1 MSPAL
6 TASSVSAVY
15 LVTPHKTIPFWGIGA
30 SGCPVPSPSVLAPV
44 TSWNM
49 KDCALRPCSEPVRA
63 ETGRASPGATEGRE
77 GRSVSPDHHC
87 TLTRVLGTKSC
98 FPEPASSGTSNIL
111 MLSPSSF
118 CIKKEKKKERKRKKH
133 TLKPTWRKEVFSF
146 YIDIENQHHTKK
158 FLNRHFS
165 RPLFFRVS
173 VQAADAIL

>member
-6 TASSVSAVY
+6 SASSASAVY
-15 LVTPHKTIPFWGIGA
+15 LVTPHKTSPFWGIGA

-49 KDCALRPCSEPVRA
+49 KDCAPRPCSEPVRA

-118 CIKKEKKKERKRKKH
+118 CIKKEKKSKKKKKH

-146 YIDIENQHHTKK
+146 YIDI
-158 FLNRHFS
+158 
-165 RPLFFRVS
+165 
-173 VQAADAIL
+173 